1 MMDIVWTIIIGLIV
15 GGLAR
20 LVMPGKDEM
29 GLFMTAVLGIAGALV
44 ITLLGRFLGLIQP
57 GSSGNFIWSI
67 IGALIVLF
75 VYRRMKAKA

>member
-57 GSSGNFIWSI
+57 GSSANFIWSI
-67 IGALIVLF
+67 IGAVIVLF
-75 VYRRMKAKA
+75 VYRRMKARA